1 MTESSIAIELIN
13 VDKHFGAVHAND
25 KVNLSVQTGTI
36 HGIVGTGKERP
47 EKTCE

>member
-1 MTESSIAIELIN
+1 MTESNIAIELIN

-36 HGIVGTGKERP
+36 HELLERMAP
-47 EKTCE
+47 VSQR